1 MMITQE
7 KTAEVDHSLSL
18 TKRRAYMTLPLI
30 ERRNQL
36 AGQAERM
43 AEYCGQEPERSERI
57 VWQGG
62 DIIEP

>member
-7 KTAEVDHSLSL
+7 KTAEVDQSLSI
-18 TKRRAYMTLPLI
+18 TERRAYMTLPLA

-43 AEYCGQEPERSERI
+43 VEYYGQDPERTERS

-62 DIIEP
+62 DII